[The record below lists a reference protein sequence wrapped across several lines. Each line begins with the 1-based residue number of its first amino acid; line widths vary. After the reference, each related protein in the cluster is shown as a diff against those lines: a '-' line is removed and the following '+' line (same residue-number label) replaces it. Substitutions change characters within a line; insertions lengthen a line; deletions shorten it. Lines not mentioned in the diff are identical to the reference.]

1 VNTLRGDATGKE
13 PLWSKILSGGLS
25 GGIGSAISNP
35 FDLLKVGAS
44 HTLCFGLFMVPEPS
58 RRPSLSSLIS
68 DPFDLLKAR
77 MQANAG
83 KAPPGMVA
91 TAAEIVRE
99 GGILGLWKGT
109 STTVR
114 HSHTHTHA
122 QAPTPCVICVDSL
135 VSLV

>member
-1 VNTLRGDATGKE
+1 MCEHTAGRCDGERAAVEQDPFRRAQRRHRLRHLQPFRSTE
-13 PLWSKILSGGLS
+13 GGRFPRPCL
-25 GGIGSAISNP
+25 GP
-35 FDLLKVGAS
+35 
-44 HTLCFGLFMVPEPS
+44 FMVPEPS
-58 RRPSLSSLIS
+58 RCPSLSSLIS
-68 DPFDLLKAR
+68 NPFDLLKAR

-114 HSHTHTHA
+114 HTQTHTHA
-122 QAPTPCVICVDSL
+122 PTPS
-135 VSLV
+135 